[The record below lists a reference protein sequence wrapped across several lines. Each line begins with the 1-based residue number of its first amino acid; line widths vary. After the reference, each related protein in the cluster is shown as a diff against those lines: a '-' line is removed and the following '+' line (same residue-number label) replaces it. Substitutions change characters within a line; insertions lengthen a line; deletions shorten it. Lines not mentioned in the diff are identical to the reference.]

1 MNSEARKAVAALNF
15 IRGQLIL
22 PRVRM
27 APVAA
32 TTEYN
37 SVVLNKNALVLYM
50 LLLLFKSQNIKP
62 TGMLPYISNINHNLI
77 QHPVTVPLFTGLVHE
92 RILLKNTY

>member
-1 MNSEARKAVAALNF
+1 MDSEARKAVAALNF

-37 SVVLNKNALVLYM
+37 SVVLNKNALVLYYV
-50 LLLLFKSQNIKP
+50 I
-62 TGMLPYISNINHNLI
+62 III
-77 QHPVTVPLFTGLVHE
+77 
-92 RILLKNTY
+92 I